1 MKTMKRIIIIGS
13 LLVFVS
19 GLMSGCDSSS
29 EGKTYYFDK
38 DGNMTSE
45 KPSAEQTG
53 AADKLEVYYFHR
65 SARCNSCN
73 TMGEFARNLLNERYG
88 EEIKNGKI
96 VFEQLNVEL
105 PENKEIAKKFQASG
119 SSLFINRI
127 IDGEDNIEQDTA
139 IWRALGS
146 EESFNKHLGD
156 KIDSYLGM

>member
-1 MKTMKRIIIIGS
+1 MKRIIIISS

-19 GLMSGCDSSS
+19 GLLSGCDSSDR
-29 EGKTYYFDK
+29 GKTYYFDK

-45 KPSAEQTG
+45 KPSAKQLE

-65 SARCNSCN
+65 SARCFSCN
-73 TMGEFARNLLNERYG
+73 TMGEFVRNLLNNRYG
-88 EEIKNGKI
+88 EELKSGKI

-139 IWRALGS
+139 IWRVLGS
-146 EESFNKHLGD
+146 EESFNKYLGD
-156 KIDSYLGM
+156 KINSYLDL